1 MSLRRMSMAG
11 AVVCGLCVWG
21 FAGPD
26 DESARARG
34 AASVHA
40 EAEGDE
46 GDNRDEA
53 AARYRAN
60 QSRHWRHMAVGSS
73 TDH

>member
-1 MSLRRMSMAG
+1 MSLRRVSMAG

-26 DESARARG
+26 DEPARARG
-34 AASVHA
+34 AAPVQA
-40 EAEGDE
+40 EVKDDE

-60 QSRHWRHMAVGSS
+60 QSGHWRHVAAGSS
-73 TDH
+73 TNR